1 MALVT
6 KKKIGVLMG
15 GLSSERE
22 VSLASGKAVLKAL
35 TGKGYD
41 AVAVDVGRDAAEQ
54 IGKSG
59 IEIAFNALHGKLG
72 EDGAIQGLLEIMGI
86 TCTGSGILASAM
98 GMNKIVSKTLF
109 KSYGLQ
115 IGPYVVVAR
124 GDRDALRTAEKE
136 IGYPLVVKP
145 SSEGSSVGVS
155 LVHATGELE
164 PAATL
169 AFRYDPEILIER
181 YIKGMEVQV
190 GVLGERALG
199 AIEIV
204 PKDVFY
210 SYKAKYET
218 GGSDHFFPARVPPD
232 VYRRTLDA
240 GLLAHRALGCRGY
253 SRVDFIIDN
262 DGVPYILEVNTLPG
276 MTATSLLPEIA
287 QGAGIAFPELVEEIL
302 RLAIQESH

>member
-22 VSLASGKAVLKAL
+22 VSLDSGKAVLKAL
-35 TGKGYD
+35 AGKGYD
-41 AVAVDVGRDAAEQ
+41 AVAVDVGRDAADR
-54 IGKSG
+54 IRTSG
-59 IEIAFNALHGKLG
+59 MEIAFNALHGKFG
-72 EDGAIQGLLEIMGI
+72 EDGAIQGMLEIMGI
-86 TCTGSGILASAM
+86 PCTGSGILASAM
-98 GMNKIVSKTLF
+98 GMNKIISKTLF
-109 KSYGLQ
+109 KAYGLQ
-115 IGPYVVVAR
+115 VGAFLSVSR
-124 GDRDALRTAEKE
+124 GDSNMLKTAQSE
-136 IGYPLVVKP
+136 IGFPLVVKP

-155 LVHATGELE
+155 LVHAQSDFD
-164 PAATL
+164 AAVKL
-169 AFRYDPEILIER
+169 AFSYDPEILVER
-181 YIKGMEVQV
+181 YIRGMEVQV
-190 GVLGERALG
+190 GILGERALG

-210 SYKAKYET
+210 SYKAKYEQ
-218 GGSDHFFPARVPPD
+218 GMSDHFFPARIPKN
-232 VYRRTLDA
+232 VYTRTLDA

-287 QGAGIAFPELVEEIL
+287 QGAGIPFPDLVEEIL
-302 RLAIQESH
+302 RLAIAA